1 MTDTTATTG
10 GADTANRRTGLM
22 VLAWAW
28 VGVPFTYGVYQL
40 FLKLTQLFSG

>member
-10 GADTANRRTGLM
+10 DADRANRRTGLM